1 MGWTDADGS
10 GGVTTR
16 YSDGTFVQQSWPASK
31 PASGAQETSPDEVE
45 QASRTNTNTEG
56 DLDKDAPNNNTAAS
70 SAPNKDRATS
80 EDAGRTNTN
89 AEGELDKD
97 VPAGD

>member
-1 MGWTDADGS
+1 MAWTDADGS

-16 YSDGTFVQQSWPASK
+16 YSDGTFVQQSWPTSK

-56 DLDKDAPNNNTAAS
+56 ELDKDAPAAS
-70 SAPNKDRATS
+70 ESDKDAPAASETNKDAPVAS
-80 EDAGRTNTN
+80 ESNKDA
-89 AEGELDKD
+89 
-97 VPAGD
+97 PAGD

>member
-1 MGWTDADGS
+1 MAWTDADGS

-45 QASRTNTNTEG
+45 QASRTNTNTAGE
-56 DLDKDAPNNNTAAS
+56 LDKDGAALEE
-70 SAPNKDRATS
+70 AR
-80 EDAGRTNTN
+80 RTNTN

-97 VPAGD
+97 APAGD